1 MKAER
6 NKVPTRA
13 PLQQIKQDKALSGA
27 EKGNKGSWRF
37 LRTRVYTRV
46 RSLEMISPKPE
57 WAEPG
62 GGGAREWEELSV
74 WGWSHRVGGAQ
85 GLSESRRSSACVTVE
100 SESGRSSVCGVESES
115 GWS

>member
-6 NKVPTRA
+6 NKVPTRT

-57 WAEPG
+57 WAEPS
-62 GGGAREWEELSV
+62 GGGAREWAELRE
-74 WGWSHRVGGAQ
+74 WGWSQRVGGAQ
-85 GLSESRRSSACVTVE
+85 GLSESRRSSACVT
-100 SESGRSSVCGVESES
+100 
-115 GWS
+115 WSHKVGGAQRLG